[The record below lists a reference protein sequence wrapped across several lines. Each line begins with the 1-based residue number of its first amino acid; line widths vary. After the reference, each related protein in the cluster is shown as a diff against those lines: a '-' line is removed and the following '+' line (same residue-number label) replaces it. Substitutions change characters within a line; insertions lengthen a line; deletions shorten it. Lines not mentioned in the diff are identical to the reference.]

1 MAHVIKDITD
11 RVYPLSRQSL
21 ELIDSELMI
30 EEYNKKELI
39 IESDSWNRK
48 EYFILEGICRS
59 FLINP
64 LFEETTISFYTDNT
78 VVTPNLARTVEGKSL
93 YNLQALT
100 PVRLAS
106 ISVSVFEQMRINH
119 EEIRNFGQTV
129 MRNEL
134 IKKVDKEMGLAALT
148 ASDRLIKF
156 RDTYPMLENLIPH
169 PHIASYLGITNIT
182 LSRLRKNLSGT

>member
-21 ELIDSELMI
+21 ELIESELTI

-64 LFEETTISFYTDNT
+64 LFEETTLSF
-78 VVTPNLARTVEGKSL
+78 
-93 YNLQALT
+93 
-100 PVRLAS
+100 
-106 ISVSVFEQMRINH
+106 
-119 EEIRNFGQTV
+119 
-129 MRNEL
+129 
-134 IKKVDKEMGLAALT
+134 
-148 ASDRLIKF
+148 
-156 RDTYPMLENLIPH
+156 
-169 PHIASYLGITNIT
+169 
-182 LSRLRKNLSGT
+182 

>member
-1 MAHVIKDITD
+1 MAHVIKNITD
-11 RVYPLSRQSL
+11 RIYPLSRQSL
-21 ELIDSELMI
+21 ELIESELTI

-64 LFEETTISFYTDNT
+64 LFEETTLSFYTDNT

-100 PVRLAS
+100 SVRLAS
-106 ISVSVFEQMRINH
+106 ISVSVFEQMRIDH

>member
-21 ELIDSELMI
+21 ELIESELTI

-78 VVTPNLARTVEGKSL
+78 VVSPNLARTVEGKSL

-106 ISVSVFEQMRINH
+106 ISVSVFDQMRIDH

>member
-21 ELIDSELMI
+21 ELIESELTI

-64 LFEETTISFYTDNT
+64 LFEETTLSFYTDNT

-100 PVRLAS
+100 SVRLAS
-106 ISVSVFEQMRINH
+106 ISVSVFEQMRIDH

>member
-1 MAHVIKDITD
+1 MAHVIKNITD
-11 RVYPLSRQSL
+11 KIYPLSRQSL
-21 ELIDSELMI
+21 ELIESELMI

-64 LFEETTISFYTDNT
+64 LFEETTLSFYTDNT

-100 PVRLAS
+100 SVRLAS
-106 ISVSVFEQMRINH
+106 ISVSVFEQMRIDH